1 MIPGSVIGPR
11 NVPSFHKFADE
22 ELGGLKK
29 KMCDK
34 KLAKLANPNFRN
46 LANLA
51 SYLPKSVVETTIT
64 STALVRYYAG
74 ACVAVRK
81 KNGSFFFF
89 LFFFPEQYNV

>member
-22 ELGGLKK
+22 GLGGLKK

-51 SYLPKSVVETTIT
+51 SHLPKSV
-64 STALVRYYAG
+64 SLKRPLPVRHWYDIMPARAWPYG
-74 ACVAVRK
+74 K
-81 KNGSFFFF
+81 KWEFFFF
-89 LFFFPEQYNV
+89 SFFLPGTV